1 MIEVTAESV
10 HLMIGMISGGF
21 ILIGFLLQFTSGGLS
36 EVLAVE
42 TTQYTGVVQD
52 EAGNT
57 YEHISPVFYGKR
69 YLR

>member
-10 HLMIGMISGGF
+10 HLMVGMVSGS
-21 ILIGFLLQFTSGGLS
+21 LLLVVLLLQFTSGGLS

-57 YEHISPVFYGKR
+57 YEHISPIFYGKR